1 MSRVFPGSTGVFLPK
16 TGRLADGTVPTIT
29 PNVSGCVSGLE
40 GPETNEKKGGEI
52 SEHIATRSEESQGMR
67 ASARNS
73 PRTLR
78 PRTSSSSDSSR
89 QVAHWLQLG
98 TGKDGV
104 LEASAWMSR
113 SSLHD
118 SQWLAG
124 PARRSPF
131 GGIAYRSQIIPQQQ
145 LRPAI
150 APASQ
155 YRAEDRQTFASTS
168 SSLSSS
174 VHEMVLSL
182 HDQHLAR
189 ERARFFPQPRTSSS
203 NESPTRIVN
212 WLQPSDDA
220 EFTSTSKTNLLTSSS
235 KSAPLSSS
243 MSCKLSTRE
252 RRLEPLCEPTS
263 LHDPISRSSRA
274 TALQIDLLSRR
285 RYAARLGKTREASF
299 NFRSSF
305 PQFN

>member
-1 MSRVFPGSTGVFLPK
+1 MDSSLVAHCRGPMSLPM
-16 TGRLADGTVPTIT
+16 
-29 PNVSGCVSGLE
+29 
-40 GPETNEKKGGEI
+40 
-52 SEHIATRSEESQGMR
+52 H

-73 PRTLR
+73 PRMLR
-78 PRTSSSSDSSR
+78 PRTSSFSDSSR

-98 TGKDGV
+98 TGKDDV
-104 LEASAWMSR
+104 LEAAAWMSR

-118 SQWLAG
+118 NQWVAG
-124 PARRSPF
+124 PAHRSPF

-145 LRPAI
+145 PRPAT

-155 YRAEDRQTFASTS
+155 YRAEGRQTFASST

-189 ERARFFPQPRTSSS
+189 ERARFFPQPRTSTS
-203 NESPTRIVN
+203 NELPTRIVN
-212 WLQPSDDA
+212 WLQPCDDA
-220 EFTSTSKTNLLTSSS
+220 EFTSTSKTTLLPSSS
-235 KSAPLSSS
+235 MSASLSSS
-243 MSCKLSTRE
+243 MSSKLSTRE
-252 RRLEPLCEPTS
+252 RRLEPLCEPAS

>member
-1 MSRVFPGSTGVFLPK
+1 MTLTAVLVGV
-16 TGRLADGTVPTIT
+16 ADGAAKDTVPVVCV
-29 PNVSGCVSGLE
+29 PAPPVSFYRYRY
-40 GPETNEKKGGEI
+40 
-52 SEHIATRSEESQGMR
+52 RSFHSSSQKVRSVAKVMC

-118 SQWLAG
+118 SQWVAG

-131 GGIAYRSQIIPQQQ
+131 GGSIAYRSQIIPQQQ
-145 LRPAI
+145 LRPAT

-155 YRAEDRQTFASTS
+155 YRAEDRQTFASST

-235 KSAPLSSS
+235 KSASLSST
-243 MSCKLSTRE
+243 MSSKLSTRE